1 MNKQEL
7 YDKLQNSIELDP
19 DKHDGSYYLVRETI
33 KAYVGMDF
41 SKLDYKDLNLVYL
54 MTVGSWKHGPN
65 KRIQTINDSNLPQAK
80 KDDLIEVLHEVV
92 RETEAKYYSN
102 WQDGNSFGMFG
113 TGFYTFI
120 TKTDLDSVSRF
131 IKMCTEI
138 LPLED
143 DEKIFDIAE
152 KTLSTKI
159 KGMGSGAASM
169 VLHCLKPF
177 TFPIF
182 NANSGNENAFKVLG
196 LNLKKYGDITSYIP
210 NCRIIKKYR
219 DENFDIKNY
228 RIFDMAV
235 WEEPTDTSIYE
246 EKIKELISSYKL
258 NFAKIDSEERYK
270 WEAIKWYKDHWDIDA
285 PDFASMV
292 EVAFEKFYNLL
303 RSGMYY
309 PHKMLCEF
317 AKEDPETVRGL
328 FKMLYNEDLTLE
340 ERFIEFRD
348 SFEKF
353 TKPKKLNHYQDL
365 HAVSV
370 YLAAEYPDSYYI
382 YKYAIYKGLK
392 DYIGYQSEETDKGEV
407 WKWDDYS
414 EMLDIL
420 LDVIVEDEE
429 LMNMSANRLDKET
442 CFQDENCVMLTMD
455 VAYYA
460 SKLTPEYWPSEEE
473 YNPNLSKDDWKE
485 YILKIEKPDHP
496 SPMKMLKGMME
507 LGGEASCKKLSQV
520 YGGTVS
526 AYVGCTM
533 NLGRRVKKYFDLP
546 ACMDGEQER
555 YFPIPFLG
563 RKINED
569 GVNEYSYKIRP
580 ELLEALK
587 EIDLSDISPEYD
599 EEAMEAT
606 EMDMNKNIILYGPP
620 GTGKTYNT
628 AIYAVS
634 IIEKQPLSVYKGV
647 SYQEILDKYNEYK
660 NKGFIK
666 FTTFH
671 QSYGYE
677 EFIEGIKPVMNNDD
691 TANMQYEVVP
701 GMFKSFCEQ
710 AGRPILKKKEN
721 IGFNDSPTIWKVS
734 LQGTGDNATRTEC
747 FENDH
752 IRIGYDSY
760 GEDITSDTDFSNDG
774 GKNVLTAM
782 IYNMRIGDIVL
793 SCYSANTID
802 GIGIITGDYEWHDEY
817 EHYKRVRNVKWIVK
831 GIKEDIL
838 NINGGKTLTLS
849 SVYKLNNI
857 TLNNVM
863 DIINK
868 YSDKNNEVEPNN
880 NNYVFI
886 IDEINRGNISKIFGE
901 LITLIEP
908 TKRLGQPEALTA
920 QLPYSPKPFGVPSN
934 VYIIGTMNTADRS
947 IATIDT
953 ALRRRFDFK
962 EMMPDSSVV
971 ADVTVEGI
979 NISEMLDRMNKK
991 IEVLYDR
998 EHTIGHA
1005 FFTPLLGNASKDV
1018 LGDIFK
1024 NKIIPL
1030 LQEYFYEDYE
1040 KIRLVLGDNNKEDES
1055 KQFIIIDKETD
1066 IPSLFGNTE
1075 FDFEDINIYKIN
1087 KDAFYDID
1095 AYKSI

>member
-1 MNKQEL
+1 MNSQEL
-7 YDKLQNSIELDP
+7 YDKIKNSVELEP

-33 KAYVGMDF
+33 KAYIGIDF

-54 MTVGSWKHGPN
+54 MSVGSWKHGVN
-65 KRIQTINDSNLPQAK
+65 KKIQTINDSNLPQSK
-80 KDDLIEVLHEVV
+80 KDDLLEVLQEVE
-92 RETEAKYYSN
+92 RETKAKFYSN
-102 WQDGNSFGMFG
+102 WPDGSNFGMFG
-113 TGFYTFI
+113 TGFYTFK
-120 TKTDLDSVSRF
+120 TKTDSDSVVRF

-143 DEKIFDIAE
+143 DDEIFDIAE
-152 KTLSTKI
+152 KTLSSKI

-196 LNLKKYGDITSYIP
+196 IKLKKIGDITSYIS
-210 NCRIIKKYR
+210 NCRLVKKYR
-219 DENFDIKNY
+219 DENFEIKNY
-228 RIFDMAV
+228 RIFDIAV
-235 WEEPTDTSIYE
+235 QENNEDLSVYD
-246 EKIKELISSYKL
+246 EKIRELISSYKI
-258 NFAKIDSEERYK
+258 NFTKIDSEERYK
-270 WEAIKWYKDHWDIDA
+270 WEAIKWYQDHWDIET

-292 EVAFEKFYNLL
+292 ETAFEKFYNLL
-303 RSGMYY
+303 MSGMYY
-309 PHKMLCEF
+309 PYKMLCEF
-317 AKEDPETVRGL
+317 AKAEPETVRNL
-328 FKMLYNEDLTLE
+328 FKMLYNEDLSLE

-348 SFEKF
+348 GFDKF
-353 TKPKKLNHYQDL
+353 TKPKNLNHYQDL
-365 HAVSV
+365 HAISV
-370 YLAAEYPDSYYI
+370 YLAAEYPNNYYI
-382 YKYAIYKGLK
+382 YKYTIYKGLK

-414 EMLDIL
+414 EMLDIVS
-420 LDVIVEDEE
+420 DVISEDED
-429 LMNMSANRLDKET
+429 LMNMSASRLDKET
-442 CFQDENCVMLTMD
+442 CFQDENFVMLTMD
-455 VAYYA
+455 IAYYA
-460 SKLTPEYWPSEEE
+460 SKLAAEHESPEAE
-473 YNPNLSKDDWKE
+473 YNQNHS
-485 YILKIEKPDHP
+485 
-496 SPMKMLKGMME
+496 
-507 LGGEASCKKLSQV
+507 
-520 YGGTVS
+520 
-526 AYVGCTM
+526 
-533 NLGRRVKKYFDLP
+533 N
-546 ACMDGEQER
+546 
-555 YFPIPFLG
+555 
-563 RKINED
+563 
-569 GVNEYSYKIRP
+569 
-580 ELLEALK
+580 
-587 EIDLSDISPEYD
+587 YD
-599 EEAMEAT
+599 EEVMEAT
-606 EMDMNKNIILYGPP
+606 GMDMNKNIILYGPP

-634 IIEKQPLSVYKGV
+634 IIEKQPLSAYDGV
-647 SYQEILDKYNEYK
+647 EYQKILNKYNEYK
-660 NKGFIK
+660 SKGLIK

-677 EFIEGIKPVMNNDD
+677 EFIEGIKPIMNNDD
-691 TANMQYEVVP
+691 TSNMQYEVVP
-701 GMFKSFCEQ
+701 GIFKEFCEQ
-710 AGRPILKKKEN
+710 AERPILKKKEN
-721 IGFNDSPTIWKVS
+721 IGLNDSPTIWKVS

-760 GEDITSDTDFSNDG
+760 GENITSDTDFSNDG

-831 GIKEDIL
+831 GINEDIL

-857 TLNNVM
+857 SINNVM

-868 YSDKNNEVEPNN
+868 YSEKNSDVEPNT

-920 QLPYSPKPFGVPSN
+920 QLPYSSKPFGVPSN

-962 EMMPDSSVV
+962 EMLPNSSVISG
-971 ADVTVEGI
+971 VTVEGVS
-979 NISEMLDRMNKK
+979 ISEMLDRMNKK

-1005 FFTPLLGNASKDV
+1005 FFTPLLGNSSIEV

-1040 KIRLVLGDNNKEDES
+1040 KIRLVLGDNNKEDER

-1087 KDAFYDID
+1087 KDAFYDIG